1 MRWRFKQWRSS
12 EDTMERGESTN
23 THYDFGR
30 LQFYAQTCIP
40 KISQTDD
47 RFINALLNPDAD
59 TNDSE
64 DGIEGL
70 IKRFDD
76 LEALVVTELEGKFL
90 FLYTYHRLQS
100 VLQLIQPIS
109 VAMEG
114 LEPSLRRISFVDS
127 DTKHTYPE
135 FYLAMRQHINNIGQH
150 LRDSQFRLPTFL
162 ADFGQ
167 PSCDIAIAIVVIV
180 ALVTGFMGASKGPTY
195 SELIKLTTVTT
206 TIVAPLLYIR
216 STAQL
221 VKRIMNA
228 RNALFQGVVMFI
240 WSWKKFD
247 TMQRR
252 HTDGERVSVQ
262 KDACTPYCTAISVL
276 SCGSLHHTDML

>member
-23 THYDFGR
+23 IPNYDFGR
-30 LQFYAQTCIP
+30 LQFDAQTCIP
-40 KISQTDD
+40 RISQTDD
-47 RFINALLNPDAD
+47 RFINTLLNPDVD

-76 LEALVVTELEGKFL
+76 LQALVVTELDGNFL

-109 VAMEG
+109 VAMEE
-114 LEPSLRRISFVDS
+114 LEPRLRRISFVDS
-127 DTKHTYPE
+127 DTKHINPE
-135 FYLAMRQHINNIGQH
+135 FYDAVRQHISIIGRH
-150 LRDSQFRLPTFL
+150 LRDSQFRLPIFL

-167 PSCDIAIAIVVIV
+167 PSCDIAIAIVVVV
-180 ALVTGFMGASKGPTY
+180 ALVTGFMGALRGPAY
-195 SELIKLTTVTT
+195 SELIKLTTATT
-206 TIVAPLLYIR
+206 AIVAPLLYIR

-228 RNALFQGVVMFI
+228 RNALF
-240 WSWKKFD
+240 
-247 TMQRR
+247 
-252 HTDGERVSVQ
+252 
-262 KDACTPYCTAISVL
+262 
-276 SCGSLHHTDML
+276 